1 MAEVILARVCTA
13 RHSDFAIVHQ
23 GAEFTRSMVY
33 KDMLYK
39 DQNFPS
45 TERLC
50 SDDVIVTT

>member
-1 MAEVILARVCTA
+1 MATKKFQPDQLNSSV
-13 RHSDFAIVHQ
+13 D
-23 GAEFTRSMVY
+23 TRSLIY
-33 KDMLYK
+33 KDLTYK